1 MFTGILD
8 GFLRGLPVEGNG
20 VSDKGYYLRH
30 EVDSPDLGG
39 PRQAGAV
46 EFESSRVLMSYQ
58 RSDDERVDLANR
70 PFPTAEKSD
79 SLKSKAGHTL
89 LLRVL
94 VLPSK
99 EPDGK
104 AQ

>member
-1 MFTGILD
+1 M
-8 GFLRGLPVEGNG
+8 
-20 VSDKGYYLRH
+20 
-30 EVDSPDLGG
+30 
-39 PRQAGAV
+39 
-46 EFESSRVLMSYQ
+46 LMSYQ
-58 RSDDERVDLANR
+58 RSGDEGVDLANR
-70 PFPTAEKSD
+70 LLPTAEKSD

-89 LLRVL
+89 LLRVF